1 MRCFRSPTRFPRTLT
16 GHRPPKPAPRPPSH
30 ITARRASHVG
40 TSSASRGPG
49 VPFPETLF
57 HPEKAPSLGNLP
69 FGDQEARGASQPMR
83 THGANKETQDPQRA
97 PRTPGVRSQEL
108 HLCANGAG
116 LGIRDYQSPELR
128 AAVRSL
134 CPEGSGRFLVPPPTS
149 STELSEAEGK
159 RVPHCLL
166 GEHWGRA
173 EERPA
178 FNR

>member
-1 MRCFRSPTRFPRTLT
+1 M
-16 GHRPPKPAPRPPSH
+16 
-30 ITARRASHVG
+30 G

-69 FGDQEARGASQPMR
+69 FGDQEARGAFQPMR

-134 CPEGSGRFLVPPPTS
+134 CPEGSGRFLAPPPTS